1 MKRLTTDTG
10 ASRLP
15 VEVMHVITS
24 LDVGGAETILTRLV
38 TGDREEA
45 VSHTVV
51 SLKPGGALRAS
62 LEAAGTPV
70 LDLGIGRKLSA
81 LIGLA
86 RLTKV
91 IKTTQPDVVHSWLYH
106 ADLLATLALALS
118 GRRASTRLV
127 WGIRCSDMDM
137 RRYARSNRYILKMLA
152 SLSSRTDLVLCNSNA
167 GRVAHEHLGGYRPPQ
182 WRVIP
187 NGLDVENALRPGRTS
202 ARRSV
207 PSSGWRKRASSLECA
222 PGSIRRRTTP
232 LS

>member
-10 ASRLP
+10 AFRP
-15 VEVMHVITS
+15 PIEVMRVITS

-81 LIGLA
+81 LSGLA
-86 RLTKV
+86 RLTKI
-91 IKTTQPDVVHSWLYH
+91 IKTTQPDVVQSWLYH

-118 GRRASTRLV
+118 GVRPLAWSGGSGARTWTCAATRAAT
-127 WGIRCSDMDM
+127 
-137 RRYARSNRYILKMLA
+137 A
-152 SLSSRTDLVLCNSNA
+152 
-167 GRVAHEHLGGYRPPQ
+167 
-182 WRVIP
+182 
-187 NGLDVENALRPGRTS
+187 TS
-202 ARRSV
+202 
-207 PSSGWRKRASSLECA
+207 
-222 PGSIRRRTTP
+222 
-232 LS
+232 